1 MISLNRNDVIL
12 AGAPLPGS
20 APAVV
25 QPARCQGAQALAKSY
40 PIPVDPAQ
48 AGAWLQAEAFATQ
61 KVQHV
66 CVPKVLGSWQ
76 GQDGTAHLI
85 LQRPA
90 GRRWDEIVRI
100 GQQRHSYMAA
110 RAWDEATR
118 HVVRSL
124 AHCIETAHFS
134 GVAHG
139 NLAPDSVWVDLTAM
153 GELDIK
159 VVDFLGS
166 TPLVPGPRLRFAAPE
181 QLAGQ
186 AADARTD
193 VYRLALFVYFS
204 LTGTTPWPTDDLAAA
219 RTARLAPVDRVP
231 DERAAA
237 AWALVSKWPEVARTL
252 QVGLQADPNKRPQTI
267 AQFVSLLGLGWAL
280 PEPRRSMDVG
290 YAVAGA
296 LAMLAAV
303 AVSWPA
309 EDSRLTRALLD
320 RQPLAA
326 CSAQLPVLA
335 QQVCAKYGASRP
347 QCQQA
352 LTFVLGR
359 EECPNRI
366 KTLRACLGEP

>member
-1 MISLNRNDVIL
+1 MIRLDRNDVAL

-25 QPARCQGAQALAKSY
+25 QPARCQGAPALAKSY

-48 AGAWLQAEAFATQ
+48 AGAWLQGEALATE
-61 KVQHV
+61 KVQHP
-66 CVPKVLGSWQ
+66 CVPKVLGDWQ
-76 GQDGTAHLI
+76 GVDGTAHL
-85 LQRPA
+85 LVQRPA

-118 HVVRSL
+118 HVVRTL

-139 NLAPDSVWVDLTAM
+139 NLAPDSVWVDLNAA
-153 GELDIK
+153 GDLDIK
-159 VVDFLGS
+159 VLDFLGT

-181 QLAGQ
+181 QLGGQ

-204 LTGTTPWPTDDLAAA
+204 LTGTTPWPTDDLAASRA
-219 RTARLAPVDRVP
+219 ARLAPVDRVP

-237 AWALVSKWPEVARTL
+237 AWSLVSKWPEVARTL
-252 QVGLQADPNKRPQTI
+252 QAALQADPNKRPQTI

-280 PEPRRSMDVG
+280 PEAKRTFDPW
-290 YAVAGA
+290 YAVAGTVAA
-296 LAMLAAV
+296 LAAL

-309 EDSRLTRALLD
+309 EDSRLTQAMLD

-326 CSAQLPVLA
+326 CSTQLPVLA
-335 QQVCAKYGASRP
+335 QQVCTKYGASHP
-347 QCQQA
+347 TCQQA
-352 LTFVLGR
+352 LAFLLGR
-359 EECPNRI
+359 EECPNRV